1 MNLFELIWRK
11 IMNGKLY
18 LVATPIG
25 NLEDIT
31 LRALRIL
38 KEVDYIAAED
48 TRTTLKLL
56 NHFEIKKPLISN
68 HRHNEDDRED
78 FLINKLKEGKNIA
91 VVSDAGTPGI
101 SDPGEVIAK
110 KAIEENIEVIPI
122 PGACAAINALIAS
135 GLDTKE
141 FVFIGFLPLNKK
153 LRKEK
158 LEEIKEENKT
168 SIIYEAP
175 HKIKDTLNDLKD
187 IIGERKIVLAREITK
202 IHEEFIRG
210 NIDEIIE
217 KSQNLKGEMI
227 LLIEGN
233 NEIVKENILN
243 NLSLE
248 EHYNVYEKQGLNKKE
263 IIKKIAKD
271 RGVNK
276 NNIYQYFINK

>member
-1 MNLFELIWRK
+1 MV
-11 IMNGKLY
+11 GKLY

-25 NLEDIT
+25 NLEDMT

-38 KEVDYIAAED
+38 KEVDLIAAED
-48 TRTTLKLL
+48 TRNTLKLL

-68 HRHNEDDRED
+68 HRHNEEDRED
-78 FLINKLKEGKNIA
+78 ELIIKLKEGKNIA

-101 SDPGEVIAK
+101 CDPGEVIVK
-110 KAIEENIEVIPI
+110 KAIDEGIDVIPI
-122 PGACAAINALIAS
+122 PGACAAVNALIAS

-141 FVFIGFLPLNKK
+141 FIFYGFLPLNKK

-158 LEEIKEENKT
+158 LEELKNETKT

-175 HKIKDTLNDLKD
+175 HKMKDTLMDLKE
-187 IIGERKIVLAREITK
+187 IVGTRKLVLARELTK

-210 NIDEIIE
+210 DIYDLLNKIDT
-217 KSQNLKGEMI
+217 LKGEMI
-227 LLIEGN
+227 LIIEGA
-233 NEIVKENILN
+233 EKVQRDSLLN

-248 EHYNVYEKQGLNKKE
+248 EHYNFYEKQGLDKKE

-271 RGVNK
+271 RNVSK
-276 NNIYQYFINK
+276 NEIYVKFLK

>member
-1 MNLFELIWRK
+1 MS
-11 IMNGKLY
+11 GKLY

-38 KEVDYIAAED
+38 KEVDVIAAED
-48 TRTTLKLL
+48 TRNTLKLL

-68 HRHNEDDRED
+68 HRHNEDDREEI
-78 FLINKLKEGKNIA
+78 LINKLKEGKNIA

-110 KAIEENIEVIPI
+110 RAIEENIEVIPI

-141 FVFIGFLPLNKK
+141 FTFFGFLPLNKK

-158 LEEIKEENKT
+158 LEEIKNENKT

-175 HKIKDTLNDLKD
+175 HKIKDSLKDLKTV
-187 IIGERKIVLAREITK
+187 IGNRKVVLAREITK

-210 NIDEIIE
+210 NIDEIIDRCDD
-217 KSQNLKGEMI
+217 LKGEMI
-227 LLIEGN
+227 LLIEGGEKSEN
-233 NEIVKENILN
+233 ENILN

-248 EHYNVYEKQGLNKKE
+248 EHYNVYEKQGLDKKE

-271 RGVNK
+271 RGVSK
-276 NNIYQYFINK
+276 NEIYKYFIK